1 MSTTK
6 KGKKIDIQM
15 QTRLE
20 ARARIIK
27 ALAHPTRL
35 FMVEELSQK
44 ERCVSELTEMIG
56 SDISTVS
63 KHLSVLKTAGIVQD
77 QKKGSQSYYILRAPC
92 ILKFFDCIEEVLEAN
107 VKAHLELV
115 RPCCTL

>member
-1 MSTTK
+1 MSTVK
-6 KGKKIDIQM
+6 KERKFDAQM
-15 QTRLE
+15 EARLE
-20 ARARIIK
+20 ARAKIIK

-56 SDISTVS
+56 SDVSTVS
-63 KHLSVLKTAGIVQD
+63 KHLSVLKNAGIVQD
-77 QKKGSQSYYILRAPC
+77 QKKGSQVYYILRMPC
-92 ILKFFDCIEEVLEAN
+92 IRNFFDCIEEVLEAH

>member
-1 MSTTK
+1 MSTVK
-6 KGKKIDIQM
+6 KERKFDGRLQAH
-15 QTRLE
+15 LE
-20 ARARIIK
+20 ARTKIIK

-56 SDISTVS
+56 SDVSTVS
-63 KHLSVLKTAGIVQD
+63 KHLSILKNAGIVQD
-77 QKKGSQSYYILRAPC
+77 QKRSSQVYYLLRVPC

-107 VKAHLELV
+107 VKAHIELV